1 MKKTLPVLFAIAF
14 VVGIIIILTAD
25 TGRVADYTSAQI
37 AGTVISFFSG
47 CYLGLYFF
55 QLFRTK

>member
-25 TGRVADYTSAQI
+25 TGKVADYTSAQI
-37 AGTVISFFSG
+37 AGTIISLFSG
-47 CYLGLYFF
+47 CCLCIYFLH
-55 QLFRTK
+55 LFRTK